1 MSAATDIQSAFI
13 GLAGD
18 SMGGLSSSTVY
29 KPLGDIVG
37 GDLPYLQ
44 IYQTDLSTAPQSWGQ
59 TATEIGFQ
67 VQLMTDRGAT
77 GKEFGRD
84 RLEYLRRLL
93 ADDPTLGGK
102 CIRAEFEDV
111 TYADVPSLN
120 RNLAQLTL
128 RAEVWDR
135 YETPD
140 SLETVVGFGPP
151 PTEGDQNWTGTYQ
164 PLGGAGYASLYA
176 SGRVDCTAAASS
188 SFARYQFSVDFNHAD
203 LPADLSDG
211 NNYRVR
217 FRVNPSALGMLAAI
231 DASSYAQFRLA
242 SVGNS
247 AAWAAEQYFFYM
259 GASYID
265 GGWHTFEFDPS
276 SPDATSNP
284 FGGTAVSLSN
294 VQYFSFLF
302 QKTTPGNASALARA
316 FTFDRVF
323 RINRNP

>member
-1 MSAATDIQSAFI
+1 
-13 GLAGD
+13 
-18 SMGGLSSSTVY
+18 MGGLSSSTVY

-67 VQLMTDRGAT
+67 VQLMTDRGGT

-120 RNLAQLTL
+120 RNLAQVTM
-128 RAEVWDR
+128 RAEIWDR

-140 SLETVVGFGPP
+140 SRETVVDYGPP
-151 PTEGDQNWTGTYQ
+151 PTDGDSDWTGTYQ
-164 PLGGAGYASLYA
+164 NLGGLGYSSIYA
-176 SGRVDCTAAASS
+176 SGRVDCTASALSS
-188 SFARYQFSVDFNHAD
+188 YARYQLSLDSSHAQ
-203 LPADLSDG
+203 LPADMSDG
-211 NNYRVR
+211 NIYAVR
-217 FRVNPSALGMLAAI
+217 FRINPSAVGMLGAMSVSGYI
-231 DASSYAQFRLA
+231 QLRLA
-242 SVGNS
+242 TSTNTW
-247 AAWAAEQYFFYM
+247 AWAAEQYYFNM
-259 GASYID
+259 GETYIN

-276 SPDATSNP
+276 DPDETVDPYAGTS
-284 FGGTAVSLSN
+284 VDLSDIKWI
-294 VQYFSFLF
+294 SILF
-302 QKTTPGNASALARA
+302 QKNTPGNASALARA

>member
-1 MSAATDIQSAFI
+1 MSVASDIQSAFI
-13 GLAGD
+13 GLAG
-18 SMGGLSSSTVY
+18 SSVGGLSTSQVY

-140 SLETVVGFGPP
+140 SLETVVDYGPP
-151 PTEGDQNWTGTYQ
+151 STEGDENWTGTYQ
-164 PLGGAGYASLYA
+164 NLGGAGYASIYA

-188 SFARYQFSVDFNHAD
+188 SYARYQLSIDSSHAQM
-203 LPADLSDG
+203 PADMSGG
-211 NNYRVR
+211 NIHAIR
-217 FRVNPSALGMLAAI
+217 FRVNPSTLGLLGAI
-231 DASSYAQFRLA
+231 DGTTYVQLRIATAT
-242 SVGNS
+242 NTW
-247 AAWAAEQYFFYM
+247 AWAAEQYYFNL
-259 GASYID
+259 GSTYIN

-276 SPDATSNP
+276 DPDETVDPYS
-284 FGGTAVSLSN
+284 GTAVDLSD
-294 VQYFSFLF
+294 VKWISILF

-316 FTFDRVF
+316 FTLDRIF
-323 RINRNP
+323 RVTLNP